1 MWELVDTVN
10 SFSLLVYFVVVVVK
24 SLVAHMRPTSFRLLP
39 AAWVCHPVIRR
50 GWTDGKSQQWK
61 PLPWDKWVLEKP
73 FPLKVLV
80 PPERQSLHTCRE
92 DGIPGRLAYRL
103 RAHTGLL
110 KPVHTGS
117 HRLKTHSHQI
127 AKANW
132 AFLVPFPCSMASWWQ
147 LNTSDGGI
155 FAPPKSPN
163 TPIPIWVFCFV
174 LSLRASW

>member
-24 SLVAHMRPTSFRLLP
+24 SLVAHMCPTSFRLLP
-39 AAWVCHPVIRR
+39 AAWVCHPVHPTWMGR
-50 GWTDGKSQQWK
+50 WTVSTMETTTLRQVGTW
-61 PLPWDKWVLEKP
+61 
-73 FPLKVLV
+73 KVLPLESLS

-155 FAPPKSPN
+155 FAPLKSAN
-163 TPIPIWVFCFV
+163 IPIPIWVFCFV